1 MMESQDY
8 RVYPYRWVVLLAFMF
23 INLTIQMLWISF
35 ASITGPAAAY
45 YGVTDQQIGLL
56 SMIFMIVY
64 IPLSIPASWVIDTF
78 GIRIGVGI
86 GAVLLGV
93 FGLLR
98 GIYAS
103 DYLMVLIFTV
113 GIAMGQPFLLN
124 AQTKVA
130 ACWFAISER
139 ATAAGL
145 ATVANFIGTGIGLA
159 VTPFLLENY
168 SLNLIQLIYGAVAAL
183 SALLFLVLVRE
194 RPPTPPCPA
203 GHDQRALMLDGLK
216 QMLRQGD
223 FWKMIFVFFV
233 GLGIFNGIATWIES
247 IVRPRGFTVTQA
259 GLLGG
264 LLLAGGIAGAIV
276 LPSLSDYFLKRKPF
290 LLLGMICAV
299 PGLIGITFA
308 PSYGLMIVSV
318 LVLGF
323 FMMGLGPI
331 GYQYA
336 AELTYPAPE
345 GTSNGLLVLAGQIS
359 VVFVYAMEAFKSADG
374 SFTVPLVALTVLMV
388 VCCILIATLEESDYL
403 KGVAEQ
409 RMMAGTA
416 KVSS

>member
-1 MMESQDY
+1 MEGQDY
-8 RVYPYRWVVLLAFMF
+8 QVYRYRWVVLFVFML
-23 INLTIQMLWISF
+23 INLTIQILWISF
-35 ASITGPAAAY
+35 ASVTGPAAAY

-64 IPLSIPASWVIDTF
+64 IPLAIPASWIIDTF

-86 GAVLLGV
+86 GATLLGL

-103 DYLMVLIFTV
+103 NYLLVVIFTV
-113 GIAMGQPFLLN
+113 GVALGQPFLLN

-130 ACWFAISER
+130 ARWFAIGER

-145 ATVANFIGTGIGLA
+145 AVVANFIGTGIGLA
-159 VTPFLLENY
+159 VTPFLLDSY
-168 SLNLIQLIYGAVAAL
+168 NLEGTQLIYGAAAAL
-183 SALLFLVLVRE
+183 SALIFLVFIRE
-194 RPPTPPCPA
+194 CPATPPCPA
-203 GHDQRALMLDGLK
+203 GHDERALMFDGLK

-233 GLGIFNGIATWIES
+233 GLGIFNGIATWIEN
-247 IVRPRGFTVTQA
+247 IVRPRGFSVTQA
-259 GLLGG
+259 GVLGG

-276 LPSLSDYFLKRKPF
+276 IPALSDRYLKRKPF
-290 LLLGMICAV
+290 ILLGMICAV
-299 PGLIGITFA
+299 PGMIGLTFA
-308 PSYGLMIVSV
+308 PTYGLMIASV
-318 LVLGF
+318 MVIGF

-359 VVFVYAMEAFKSADG
+359 VVFIYGMEALKSADG
-374 SFTVPLVALTVLMV
+374 SFTISLVALTGLMAI
-388 VCCILIATLEESDYL
+388 CCVLIATLQESEYL
-403 KGVAEQ
+403 KE
-409 RMMAGTA
+409 TA
-416 KVSS
+416 KQRTAARPPA